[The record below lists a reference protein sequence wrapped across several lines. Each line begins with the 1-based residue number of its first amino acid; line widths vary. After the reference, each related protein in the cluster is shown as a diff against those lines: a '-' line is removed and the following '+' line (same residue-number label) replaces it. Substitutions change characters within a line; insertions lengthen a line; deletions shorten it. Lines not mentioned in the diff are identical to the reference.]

1 MRNFLR
7 IGILFI
13 GLLASNAYADIQTTA
28 KSYLIIDLDNNKVI
42 AGKNTEDRRSIAS
55 VTKLMTVIVALD
67 AKPDLQEP
75 VKVIRLKG
83 FTSRIPGNLKYIT
96 RDELIN
102 LAIVKSDNL
111 AAALL
116 CHYYTGG
123 MDVCIK
129 AMNDKAQ
136 DLMLPNTTF
145 VDPTG
150 IYAENKSTAS
160 ELSILLLISEGYPEI
175 VAASQKSV
183 YTMLTRKQK
192 LNYPNTNPLVAN
204 YSNIEVS
211 KTGWIGAASGGCL
224 VMLVTHNLT
233 RYAVVLL
240 GSKNTHTRITEAR
253 QILDKSLL

>member
-7 IGILFI
+7 IGTLFI
-13 GLLASNAYADIQTTA
+13 GLLANNAYAEIQTTA
-28 KSYLIIDLDNNKVI
+28 KSYLIVDLDNNKVI

-55 VTKLMTVIVALD
+55 VTKLMTAIVALD
-67 AKPDLQEP
+67 AKPDLKEP
-75 VKVIRLKG
+75 VKVVRLKG
-83 FTSRIPGNLKYIT
+83 ATSRIPSGLKFIT
-96 RDELIN
+96 RDELLN

-116 CHYYTGG
+116 CYYYPGG
-123 MDVCIK
+123 TDACIK
-129 AMNDKAQ
+129 AMNDKAT
-136 DLMLPNTTF
+136 DLMLPNTNF

-175 VAASQKSV
+175 VAASHRSV
-183 YTMLTRKQK
+183 YTMLTHKQK

-233 RYAVVLL
+233 RYAVILL

>member
-7 IGILFI
+7 IGTAFL
-13 GLLASNAYADIQTTA
+13 GLLASNAYANIQTTA
-28 KSYLIIDLDNNKVI
+28 KSYLVVDLDNNKVI
-42 AGKNTEDRRSIAS
+42 ASKNTEDRRSIAS
-55 VTKLMTVIVALD
+55 VTKLMTAIVALD
-67 AKPDLQEP
+67 AKPDLKEP
-75 VKVIRLKG
+75 VKVVRLKG
-83 FTSRIPGNLKYIT
+83 ATSRIPSGMKFIT
-96 RDELIN
+96 RDELLN

-116 CHYYTGG
+116 CYYYPGG
-123 MDVCIK
+123 SEACIR
-129 AMNDKAQ
+129 AMNDKAS
-136 DLMLPNTTF
+136 DLMLPNTSF

-150 IYAENKSTAS
+150 IYAENKSTAT
-160 ELSILLLISEGYPEI
+160 ELSILVLISEGYPEI

-183 YTMLTRKQK
+183 YTIATRKQK
-192 LNYPNTNPLVAN
+192 LNYTNTNPLVAN

-233 RYAVVLL
+233 RYAVILL
-240 GSKNTHTRITEAR
+240 GSKNTQTRIAEAR